1 MARTVN
7 TDHRQALLKAAAR
20 HLVDHG
26 IADQSL
32 SDIAAGIGTSA
43 RMLIHHFGTRDA
55 LVARALEIA
64 RQWQLDEAEQYL
76 QPAADAVAVLR
87 ATWSWLVDD
96 QTLSYFRLFQQ
107 IAALERLQGADA
119 PTNFSAHLGEDWQ
132 PLLFRVFEAD
142 PRFDDAA
149 SFADLTIAFYRGLAL
164 DLVHEANRSRHRQAF
179 ERFIE
184 LLGAS
189 PQGGAGSSRP
199 HRGGGRRER
208 RKI

>member
-7 TDHRQALLKAAAR
+7 LDHRQALLNAAAR

-32 SDIAAGIGTSA
+32 SDIAAGLGTSA

-64 RQWQLDEAEQYL
+64 RHWQLDDAQRYF
-76 QPAADAVAVLR
+76 QPASDAVAVLR
-87 ATWSWLVDD
+87 TTWTWLVDD
-96 QTLSYFRLFQQ
+96 ETLSYFRLFQQ
-107 IAALERLQGADA
+107 VAALERLQGADA
-119 PTNFSAHLGEDWQ
+119 PTSFSARLGEDWR
-132 PLLFRVFEAD
+132 PLVRRVFEAD

-164 DLVHEANRSRHRQAF
+164 DLVYGTHRSRHRRAF
-179 ERFIE
+179 ERFIA
-184 LLGAS
+184 LLRAS
-189 PQGGAGSSRP
+189 ARTPERSS
-199 HRGGGRRER
+199 
-208 RKI
+208 